1 MATTEKNE
9 IPQAAPVSQVGSLAS
24 VSLADLSL
32 DSKYNPRI
40 YRENETEAALKEF
53 GERILDDSLSIYGL
67 KKPKTGVWHLRTIQP
82 PIVVRAGGNY
92 KVFEGR
98 RRVTAL
104 NLVVPEEDK
113 KRAHLL
119 VDVIDGDDKE
129 ALTRLALHA
138 NIDREQLST
147 VEIAVFGNTRVREI
161 LSTPEKP
168 ATDKQIAEFLHVP
181 SQTWANLYKP
191 LAEATPKIRALVH
204 ERLLGLATF
213 ASIKAQL
220 AEDEA
225 LAGLFADAVKE
236 KAKAKEAAAKEAAAK
251 AEEAKAEE
259 VEEGKSGN
267 KKAKK
272 KAASSTRTSSG
283 TKVPKPSGTK
293 SSKPVVSGSEAVNL
307 LRNVQQ
313 SRGVV
318 PAALSTKTADKIASG
333 VEGNSGV
340 SKLKKLLTSMIEATE
355 GVSVTLP
362 DYSTVFATLL
372 TFLSKGDE
380 EATKT
385 ALMNLVK
392 VE

>member
-1 MATTEKNE
+1 MATEKNE
-9 IPQAAPVSQVGSLAS
+9 TPQAAPATQVGSLAN

-40 YRENETEAALKEF
+40 YRESETEEALKEF
-53 GERILDDSLSIYGL
+53 GERILDDSLNIYGL
-67 KKPKTGVWHLRTIQP
+67 KKTKTGVWNIRTIQP
-82 PIVVRAGGNY
+82 PIVVRAGGSY

-104 NLVVPEEDK
+104 NLVVSEEDK

-138 NIDREQLST
+138 NIDREQLSQ

-168 ATDKQIAEFLHVP
+168 ATDKQIAEFLHIP
-181 SQTWANLYKP
+181 HQTWANLYKP
-191 LAEATPKIRALVH
+191 LAEASPKVRALVH

-220 AEDEA
+220 AADES

-236 KAKAKEAAAKEAAAK
+236 KAKAKAAEAAAAAAES
-251 AEEAKAEE
+251 EEGSG
-259 VEEGKSGN
+259 EEGKPG
-267 KKAKK
+267 KKKTKK
-272 KAASSTRTSSG
+272 KAASSSRSSSG
-283 TKVPKPSGTK
+283 TKVPPPGGGAK
-293 SSKPVVSGSEAVNL
+293 SSKPAVTGAEAVNL
-307 LRNVQQ
+307 LKNVQQ
-313 SRGVV
+313 QRGVTTAT
-318 PAALSTKTADKIASG
+318 PSTKTADKIASG
-333 VEGNSGV
+333 VEGNSGM
-340 SKLKKLLTSMIEATE
+340 SKLKKLLKTMVEAAE
-355 GVSVTLP
+355 GVPVTLP
-362 DYSTVFATLL
+362 DYSQVFAVLL
-372 TFLSKGDE
+372 TFLTKGDE
-380 EATKT
+380 EEAKS

>member
-1 MATTEKNE
+1 MATEKNE
-9 IPQAAPVSQVGSLAS
+9 TPQAAPATQVGSLAN

-32 DSKYNPRI
+32 DAKYNPRI
-40 YRENETEAALKEF
+40 YRESETEEALKEF
-53 GERILDDSLSIYGL
+53 GERILDDSLNIYGL
-67 KKPKTGVWHLRTIQP
+67 KKTKTGVWNIRTIQP
-82 PIVVRAGGNY
+82 PIVVRAGGSY

-104 NLVVPEEDK
+104 NLVVSEEDK

-138 NIDREQLST
+138 NIDREQLSQ

-168 ATDKQIAEFLHVP
+168 ATDKQIAEFLHIP
-181 SQTWANLYKP
+181 HQTWANLYKP
-191 LAEATPKIRALVH
+191 LAEASPKVRALVH

-220 AEDEA
+220 AADES

-236 KAKAKEAAAKEAAAK
+236 KAKAKAAEAAAAAAES
-251 AEEAKAEE
+251 EEGSG
-259 VEEGKSGN
+259 EEGKPG
-267 KKAKK
+267 KKKTKK
-272 KAASSTRTSSG
+272 KAASSSRSSSG
-283 TKVPKPSGTK
+283 TKVPPPGGGAK
-293 SSKPVVSGSEAVNL
+293 SSKPAVTGAEAVNL
-307 LRNVQQ
+307 LKNVQQ
-313 SRGVV
+313 QRGVTTAT
-318 PAALSTKTADKIASG
+318 PSTKTADKIASG
-333 VEGNSGV
+333 VEGNSGM
-340 SKLKKLLTSMIEATE
+340 SKLKKLLKTMVEAAE
-355 GVSVTLP
+355 GVPVTLP
-362 DYSTVFATLL
+362 DYSQVFAVLL
-372 TFLSKGDE
+372 TFLTKGDE
-380 EATKT
+380 EEAKS

>member
-1 MATTEKNE
+1 MATEKNE
-9 IPQAAPVSQVGSLAS
+9 TQQAAPATQVGSLAN

-40 YRENETEAALKEF
+40 YREAESEDALKEF
-53 GERILDDSLSIYGL
+53 GERILDDSVNIYGL
-67 KKPKTGVWHLRTIQP
+67 KKTKTGVWNIRTIQP
-82 PIVVRAGGNY
+82 PIVVRAGGSY

-113 KRAHLL
+113 KRTHLL

-138 NIDREQLST
+138 NIDREQLSQ

-168 ATDKQIAEFLHVP
+168 ATDKQIAEFLHIP
-181 SQTWANLYKP
+181 HQTWANLYKP
-191 LAEATPKIRALVH
+191 LAEASPKVRALVH

-220 AEDEA
+220 AADES

-236 KAKAKEAAAKEAAAK
+236 KAKAKAAEAAAAAA
-251 AEEAKAEE
+251 AEP
-259 VEEGKSGN
+259 EEGSGEGAKPGK

-272 KAASSTRTSSG
+272 KAASSGARSSSG
-283 TKVPKPSGTK
+283 TKVPPPGGGAK
-293 SSKPVVSGSEAVNL
+293 SSKPAVTGAEAVNL

-313 SRGVV
+313 QRGVT
-318 PAALSTKTADKIASG
+318 PAVTSTKTADKIASG
-333 VEGNSGV
+333 VEGNSGM
-340 SKLKKLLTSMIEATE
+340 SKLKKLLKTMVEAAE
-355 GVSVTLP
+355 GVPVTLP
-362 DYSTVFATLL
+362 DYSQVFTVLL
-372 TFLSKGDE
+372 TFLTKGDE
-380 EATKT
+380 EEAKS